1 MSAETTSREDAMS
14 VDAGTV
20 ASGSPPSEPP
30 SRSPRRRPWWR
41 RWLRRALIALVV
53 LSVLV
58 GVALWLLQ
66 PQRSVPVLLDRAGK
80 SLGLVITA
88 DRDVEA
94 RLRGEPQLVVRHLV
108 VREPNAKTV
117 MLRADRLLIA
127 LPWSTLRSRGEDLT
141 VKRLELDAPTLDL
154 VALQTWLAKRPPSAE
169 TEIPT
174 LTDGL
179 RVRDGRI
186 DNDDWRIENIAV
198 DLPALHAKRPV
209 EARIRGRY
217 LDAPTAIPFDLAV
230 ALTHPSN
237 GAGLAVV
244 GPLTIERGDDWRIPA
259 TATLSGPLR
268 IGEDDLRIEPTRF
281 GMIARYESGETK
293 LPFTLGLYGPLHFDN
308 ATWALEPVTA
318 SLRSDGPIPNF
329 DANGAF
335 AIGRRL
341 VLRLDGRMPAWPD
354 AWPAL
359 PAPIGASRSPLP
371 FRLRYLGAPDLSET
385 IELDLARDATRFE
398 SRFRLDDVLAWTSRS
413 EGSPLPPLDGRLRA
427 PRLEISG
434 ATLEGVEVEIDDE
447 TVK

>member
-1 MSAETTSREDAMS
+1 MSVETTSREGAMS
-14 VDAGTV
+14 ADAG
-20 ASGSPPSEPP
+20 AGSGPPPSSEPP
-30 SRSPRRRPWWR
+30 RRHRRLR
-41 RWLRRALIALVV
+41 RWLRRALIALIV
-53 LSVLV
+53 LSVLF
-58 GVALWLLQ
+58 GIALWLLQ
-66 PQRSVPVLLDRAGK
+66 PQRSVPVLLDRGGK
-80 SLGLVITA
+80 ALGLVITA
-88 DRDVEA
+88 SPDVEA
-94 RLRGEPQLVVRHLV
+94 RLRDKPQLVVRDLV
-108 VREPNAKTV
+108 VREPDSKTV
-117 MLRADRLLIA
+117 MLRAERLSIA

-141 VKRLELDAPTLDL
+141 VERLELDAPTLDL

-169 TEIPT
+169 TKIPT

-186 DNDDWRIENIAV
+186 DNDDWKIENIAV
-198 DLPALHAKRPV
+198 DLPALHAQRAV

-217 LDAPTAIPFDLAV
+217 VDAPTAIPFDLAV
-230 ALTHPSN
+230 ALTRPAN

-244 GPLTIERGDDWRIPA
+244 GPLTIERGDDWRLPA
-259 TATLSGPLR
+259 TVTFSGPLR
-268 IGEDDLRIEPTRF
+268 IGQDDLRIEPVRF

-318 SLRSDGPIPNF
+318 VLRSDGPIPNF

-341 VLRLDGRMPAWPD
+341 VLRLNGRMPAWPE

-371 FRLRYLGAPDLSET
+371 FRLGYVGAPDLSET
-385 IELDLARDATRFE
+385 IELDMARDASRFE
-398 SRFRLDDVLAWTSRS
+398 SRFRLDDVLAWISQSR
-413 EGSPLPPLDGRLRA
+413 GSPLPPLDGGLRT

-434 ATLEGVEVEIDDE
+434 ATLEGVEIEIDDE
-447 TVK
+447 AVK

>member
-1 MSAETTSREDAMS
+1 MSIETTSREDATS
-14 VDAGTV
+14 VDAG
-20 ASGSPPSEPP
+20 SGSEPP
-30 SRSPRRRPWWR
+30 SSNASDRAPCRRSRWR

-53 LSVLV
+53 LAVLF
-58 GVALWLLQ
+58 GIALWLLQ
-66 PQRSVPVLLDRAGK
+66 PQRSVPVLLDRGGQA
-80 SLGLVITA
+80 LGLVVTA
-88 DRDVEA
+88 APDVEA
-94 RLRGEPQLVVRHLV
+94 RLRDTPQLVVRDLV
-108 VREPNAKTV
+108 VREPDSKAV
-117 MLRADRLLIA
+117 ILRADRLLIA
-127 LPWSTLRSRGEDLT
+127 LPWSTLRSRGDDLT
-141 VKRLELDAPTLDL
+141 VERLELDAPVLDL
-154 VALQTWLAKRPPSAE
+154 VALQTWLAKRPPSEE
-169 TEIPT
+169 TTIPT

-186 DNDDWRIENIAV
+186 DNDDWHIENVAV
-198 DLPALHAKRPV
+198 DLPALHAQRPV

-217 LDAPTAIPFDLAV
+217 VDAPTAIPFDLAV
-230 ALTHPSN
+230 ALTRPAN

-244 GPLTIERGDDWRIPA
+244 GPLAIERGDDWRIPA
-259 TATLSGPLR
+259 TVTFSGPLR
-268 IGEDDLRIEPTRF
+268 IGQDDLRIEPVRF
-281 GMIARYESGETK
+281 GMIARYEAGETT
-293 LPFTLGLYGPLHFDN
+293 LPFTLGLFGPLHFDN

-341 VLRLDGRMPAWPD
+341 VLRLDGRMPAWPE

-371 FRLRYLGAPDLSET
+371 FRLDYVGAPDLSET
-385 IELDLARDATRFE
+385 IGLDLARDAMRFE
-398 SRFRLDDVLAWTSRS
+398 SRFRLNDTLAWISAR

-447 TVK
+447 AVK